1 MLDVQALTWPI
12 HGNRERRGGGDGGDD
27 DDSIRMS
34 VGGGERA
41 GTQPWLGRVTR
52 QSGQSGV
59 GGEVGGRTNASLR
72 ESGTRTSLREGEG
85 GG

>member
-1 MLDVQALTWPI
+1 MSFLTMLDVQALTWPI

-41 GTQPWLGRVTR
+41 GTQP
-52 QSGQSGV
+52 
-59 GGEVGGRTNASLR
+59 
-72 ESGTRTSLREGEG
+72 
-85 GG
+85 